1 MKKYKIADIVVSMEP
16 DTRTEKQAKKY
27 EYLGDESPVFHVQP
41 KTFEEFKKRK
51 DLDMTYEDF
60 LYLSCGQSF
69 HLQLFD
75 YNGMYI
81 HASSIVVNDN
91 AYLFSAPSGTGKSTH
106 TNLWLKK
113 FNDNAFILDDDKPVV
128 RIMDDGIFAYGTPWS
143 GKHDI
148 SANKKVKLQAI
159 CFLKRDKINWIR
171 KLNYNESA
179 FKIYENCSKKIPAE
193 SLYKYLEIIN
203 VISDNINIYEMG
215 CTPTIDAVDV
225 AYEMMKPTY

>member
-41 KTFEEFKKRK
+41 KTFEEFKNRK

-81 HASSIVVNDN
+81 HASSIVV
-91 AYLFSAPSGTGKSTH
+91 
-106 TNLWLKK
+106 
-113 FNDNAFILDDDKPVV
+113 NDNAFILDDDKPVV

-159 CFLKRDKINWIR
+159 CFHKRDKINWIR